1 MMQTKVLKRH
11 SLLAVFISF
20 SIVIGAHAA
29 TPSIPTLR
37 EELLAMKE
45 LDQDVRIRAEKGDFE
60 KWAETD
66 ARNLKRLKEVVENYG
81 WPTYAMVGE
90 DGGRAAWL
98 LAQHADRD
106 PDFQRKVLAMMEPL
120 VDSGQAS
127 QKDYAYLYD
136 RTHYP
141 QRFGTQGTCISRE
154 EWRPFEID
162 DLAGLAERRRKA
174 GMPAIAEYAAMLK
187 EICARMYNP
196 AAIMP
201 NSRQT
206 IPVPQS

>member
-1 MMQTKVLKRH
+1 
-11 SLLAVFISF
+11 
-20 SIVIGAHAA
+20 
-29 TPSIPTLR
+29 
-37 EELLAMKE
+37 MKD
-45 LDQDVRIRAEKGDFE
+45 LDQEVRTRAQKGDLV

-66 ARNLKRLKEVVENYG
+66 ARNLQRLKEIVEKYG

-90 DGGRAAWL
+90 DGARAAWL
-98 LAQHADRD
+98 LAQHADHD
-106 PDFQRKVLAMMEPL
+106 TDFQRKVLQLMLPL

-127 QKDYAYLYD
+127 LKDYAYLYD

-141 QRFGTQGTCISRE
+141 QRFGTQGTCISHE

-174 GMPAIAEYAAMLK
+174 GMPAIAEYAAMFK
-187 EICARMYNP
+187 EICARSYNP
-196 AAIMP
+196 AANMQ
-201 NSRQT
+201 NARQT

>member
-1 MMQTKVLKRH
+1 MQTKVLKRL
-11 SLLAVFISF
+11 SLLAASIIF
-20 SIVIGAHAA
+20 SSAIDAYAA
-29 TPSIPTLR
+29 APSLPTLR

-45 LDQDVRIRAEKGDFE
+45 LDQDARMRAQKGDFE
-60 KWAETD
+60 KWAEID
-66 ARNLKRLKEVVENYG
+66 ARNQKRLKEVVEKYG

-98 LAQHADRD
+98 LAQHADSD
-106 PDFQRKVLAMMEPL
+106 TEFQRKVLELMEPL

-127 QKDYAYLYD
+127 LKDYAYLYD

-154 EWRPFEID
+154 EWQPFKIS

-174 GMPAIAEYAAMLK
+174 GMPAIWEYAAMFK
-187 EICARMYNP
+187 EICAGMYNP
-196 AAIMP
+196 AAKMP
-201 NSRQT
+201 NSRRT
-206 IPVPQS
+206 IPVPHS

>member
-1 MMQTKVLKRH
+1 
-11 SLLAVFISF
+11 
-20 SIVIGAHAA
+20 
-29 TPSIPTLR
+29 
-37 EELLAMKE
+37 MKE

-66 ARNLKRLKEVVENYG
+66 ARNLRRLKEIVEKYG

-90 DGGRAAWL
+90 DGGKAAWL

-106 PDFQRKVLAMMEPL
+106 TDFQRKVLELMEPL

-127 QKDYAYLYD
+127 LKDYAYLYD

-162 DLAGLAERRRKA
+162 DLAGLAERRQKA
-174 GMPAIAEYAAMLK
+174 GMPTIAEYAGMFK
-187 EICARMYNP
+187 ETCARMYNP
-196 AAIMP
+196 DAVMP
-201 NSRQT
+201 KSRQT

>member
-1 MMQTKVLKRH
+1 MQTKVLARH
-11 SLLAVFISF
+11 LLIALVVSF
-20 SIVIGAHAA
+20 SIVIEAHSAD
-29 TPSIPTLR
+29 PSIPKLR

-45 LDQDVRIRAEKGDFE
+45 LDQDVRFRGLEGDFE

-66 ARNLKRLKEVVENYG
+66 ARNLRRLKEIVEKYG

-90 DGGRAAWL
+90 DGARAAWL

-106 PDFQRKVLAMMEPL
+106 TGFQREVLELMEPL

-127 QKDYAYLYD
+127 MKDYAYLYD

-141 QRFGTQGTCISRE
+141 QRFGTQGTCTSRE

-174 GMPAIAEYAAMLK
+174 GMPAIAEYAAMFK
-187 EICARMYNP
+187 EMCAKSYNP
-196 AAIMP
+196 AAIAP
-201 NSRQT
+201 KSRQT